1 MSIETTITHESDR
14 PGDRAGLATLGG
26 AALLVA
32 AFLVD
37 ALTGAL
43 GVAGVHGRSAYPTV
57 YVMLA
62 LGTGLLA
69 PGLATTAMTY
79 RRRFGTFPFVGLVSG
94 VVGFVLM
101 SVGAAL
107 NLTANSAVISP
118 TADGAL
124 VFSGIA
130 LSAFAALVTGLS
142 LWNIDVAP
150 SAAGVL
156 VAAFVGFVA
165 ALLVGESVAAVAGFD
180 LAWSVV
186 GLLLATGWALF
197 GNYVRTHVDAGQ
209 VGGLNTDV

>member
-1 MSIETTITHESDR
+1 MSTETPNTYDPAL

-26 AALLVA
+26 AAHLVA

-37 ALTGAL
+37 ALTGAV
-43 GVAGVHGRSAYPTV
+43 GVTGVHGRSAYPTV

-69 PGLATTAMTY
+69 PGLATTALTY
-79 RRRFGTFPFVGLVSG
+79 RRRFGTFPLVGLVSG
-94 VVGFVLM
+94 VIGFVIM
-101 SVGAAL
+101 CAGAAL
-107 NLTANSAVISP
+107 DLTTTSAVVSP
-118 TADGAL
+118 TAGGAI

-142 LWNIDVAP
+142 LWNIDVAR
-150 SAAGVL
+150 SAAAVL
-156 VAAFVGFVA
+156 VAAFLGFVA

-197 GNYVRTHVDAGQ
+197 GNYVRTRVDAGQ